1 MHCDDGVLSMES
13 IKLLVLPVAK
23 KNSLNSIVLF
33 GSYARNEANSE
44 SDIDLIIDGG
54 NYTGLFGFMEI
65 KEQFEKALGKKVD
78 LISKTAL
85 NEDKTESGQL
95 FKKTILKTAK
105 VIYPI

>member
-1 MHCDDGVLSMES
+1 MQATGIKPIGKKYLFRNDCDDGVLSLES

-33 GSYARNEANSE
+33 GSYARNEANSK

-65 KEQFEKALGKKVD
+65 KAWEKGGPYFQNS
-78 LISKTAL
+78 I
-85 NEDKTESGQL
+85 E
-95 FKKTILKTAK
+95 
-105 VIYPI
+105 